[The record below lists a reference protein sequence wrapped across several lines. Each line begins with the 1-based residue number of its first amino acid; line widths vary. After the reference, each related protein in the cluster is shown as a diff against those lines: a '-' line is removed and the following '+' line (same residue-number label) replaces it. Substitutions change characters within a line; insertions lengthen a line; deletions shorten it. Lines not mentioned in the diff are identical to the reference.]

1 MPSILTQLKAI
12 PAFTQTQRQALFYAG
27 LKAYPRTLNLRLSFI
42 VALATNLRLVM
53 FKQNLMTGLRYLPQ
67 YLKKQGK

>member
-27 LKAYPRTLNLRLSFI
+27 LKAYPRTLNLRLI
-42 VALATNLRLVM
+42 VALATSLRLVM